1 MVRRTIA
8 IRRWGIVLGSLA
20 CAALSYAPTASA
32 ADLTKQIDQLSQPY
46 VDSETVVGMSIGV
59 LYDGKSLVR
68 GYGKLAADDPRT
80 PDGRTIYEIGS
91 VTKVFTGLLLADAVV
106 AERVSLTT
114 PVDQLLPR
122 NVKLR
127 RADPERPI
135 ELSQLSTHTSGLP
148 RLPDNLKP
156 ADSNNPYAD
165 YDEAALLA
173 FLNGYQPP
181 QKPGAAIA
189 YSNLGVGLLGY
200 LLARERSVDY
210 DALLQ
215 QRIAQPL
222 EMPDTRIK
230 LNAAQQQ
237 RLAAPHLDGGAP
249 GRNWDLDALAGAGAI
264 RSDVDD
270 MLKFA
275 AANLHPDDQPL
286 GKAIELAWAVHQQP
300 LAGKD
305 FAMGLGWHVA
315 RDGATRWH
323 NGQTGGYH
331 AAIFLNRKL
340 DIAVVVL
347 ANTATAE
354 IDVLAEQL
362 MRLLAGAKEEPRLF
376 PKLVKVPAETL
387 KSYAGK
393 YQLAPGALFNVTAED
408 DKLLVGLTGQP
419 TFRVYPR
426 SATEWYYKVVE
437 ATLTF
442 QVDDQGKCNAVE
454 LFQNG
459 ARLKAK
465 RIE

>member
-1 MVRRTIA
+1 MARRATA
-8 IRRWGIVLGSLA
+8 IRRWAIVLGGCV
-20 CAALSYAPTASA
+20 CALLLFSVSASA
-32 ADLTKQIDQLSQPY
+32 EELAEQMDRLAQPY

-59 LYDGKSLVR
+59 LQGDKSLVR
-68 GYGKLAADDPRT
+68 GYGELATDDPRK
-80 PDGRTIYEIGS
+80 PDGKTIYEIGS
-91 VTKVFTGLLLADAVV
+91 VSKVFTGLLLADAVI
-106 AERVSLTT
+106 ADRVSLTT
-114 PVDQLLPR
+114 PVEQLLPES
-122 NVKLR
+122 VKLR
-127 RADPERPI
+127 RADPKQPI
-135 ELSQLSTHTSGLP
+135 ELWQLATHTSGLP

-156 ADSNNPYAD
+156 ADPNNPYAD

-173 FLNGYQPP
+173 FFNGYQPP

-189 YSNLGVGLLGY
+189 YSNLGAGLLGY
-200 LLARERSVDY
+200 LLAKQQSLDY
-210 DALLQ
+210 DSLLQ
-215 QRIAQPL
+215 QRLAGPL
-222 EMPDTRIK
+222 KMTDTGIP
-230 LNAAQQQ
+230 LSAAQQK

-249 GRNWDLDALAGAGAI
+249 GHNWDLDALAGAGAI

-270 MLKFA
+270 LLKFA
-275 AANLHPDDQPL
+275 QANLHPDDQPL

-300 LAGKD
+300 IAGKD
-305 FAMGLGWHVA
+305 FPMGLGWHVA

-347 ANTATAE
+347 ANTATGE
-354 IDVLAEQL
+354 VDVLAEQL
-362 MRLLAGAKEEPRLF
+362 MRLLAGANEEPREF
-376 PKLVKVPAETL
+376 PQLVKVPAETL

-393 YQLAPGALFNVTAED
+393 YQLAPGAMFTVKSEE

-442 QVDDQGKCNAVE
+442 QVDDQGKCTAVE

-459 ARLKAK
+459 VRLKAK
-465 RIE
+465 RVE